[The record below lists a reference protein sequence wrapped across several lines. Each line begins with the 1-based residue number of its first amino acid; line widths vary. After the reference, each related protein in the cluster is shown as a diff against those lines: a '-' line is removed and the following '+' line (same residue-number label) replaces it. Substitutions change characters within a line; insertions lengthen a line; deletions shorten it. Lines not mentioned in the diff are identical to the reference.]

1 MKPKIECKYSV
12 CYGFSTIY
20 SDVET
25 AELAFELI
33 RGLICRNDH
42 NRRRKE
48 LLEVLDL
55 WQGRALAVPETDFPR
70 FYLCGYF
77 GNYAI
82 YQTKKRAKPWKP
94 ARRK

>member
-1 MKPKIECKYSV
+1 MKPRIECKYSV

-33 RGLICRNDH
+33 RGLICGNENYQKRM
-42 NRRRKE
+42 E
-48 LLEVLDL
+48 LLKVLDT
-55 WQGRALAVPETDFPR
+55 WQGRALAVPETNFPH
-70 FYLCGYF
+70 FYLCGYY

-82 YQTKKRAKPWKP
+82 YQIKGRAKRA
-94 ARRK
+94 RRR

>member
-1 MKPKIECKYSV
+1 MKPRTKCKYSV

-25 AELAFELI
+25 MELAFELI
-33 RGLICRNDH
+33 RGLICGNENYQKRM
-42 NRRRKE
+42 E
-48 LLEVLDL
+48 LLKVLDL

-70 FYLCGYF
+70 FYLCGYY

-82 YQTKKRAKPWKP
+82 YQIKRKARP
-94 ARRK
+94 ARRR